1 MSGHSKWSTIKRKK
15 GAADAKRGAKFTK
28 IGKELITA
36 ARIGGGDPE
45 TNPRLRLAIDKAKAV
60 NMPKDNIER
69 GIKKGT
75 GELEG
80 VSYDEMIYEGYG
92 PGGAAVLLDI
102 LTDNKNRT
110 AGEIRHIFTKQG
122 GSMGAPNSVAWMF
135 SKKGYVAIES
145 ESAATE
151 EKIMGVAL
159 EAGAE
164 DVRESEG
171 GWEVITE
178 PQDYEKVKQALE
190 AAGLPLA
197 SAELSMVPQS
207 TVTLKGDEAAQMLR
221 LMSAFEDHDDVQNVY
236 SNFDIP
242 DSEMERLA

>member
-69 GIKKGT
+69 GIKKGS

-135 SKKGYVAIES
+135 SKKGYLAIES
-145 ESAATE
+145 GSAATE
-151 EKIMGVAL
+151 EKIMDVAL

-190 AAGLPLA
+190 AAGLTLA

-207 TVTLKGDEAAQMLR
+207 TVTLKGDEADHMLR